1 MYKNSKFTILLPTV
15 IACSLAA
22 GMLLGSF
29 LLRSGADR
37 PARRAAL
44 SVAGTDK
51 LNMLLRL
58 IDAQYV
64 DTVRMDSLTEEIIP
78 LILENLDPHSMY
90 FSAKDLAQANE
101 TIEGEFDGIGVV
113 FNMATDTVIALNVI
127 AGGPSA
133 KAGIQGGDRIVTVED
148 STIAGVGMDQNEV
161 VKRLRG
167 PRGSEVRLG
176 IQRSGIDG
184 LIPVTVRRDAIPIKS
199 ITASYLIRPDIGYIK
214 FDQFS
219 VNAYK
224 ELSEAIG
231 QLKGQGMQK
240 LILDIRGNS
249 GGLLEQAIA
258 ISNEFLPADKMI
270 VYTQDRAGNRE
281 TQYSDGQGEFTDEQL
296 VVLIDEYSASSS
308 EILAGALQDN
318 DRGTI
323 IGRRSYGKGLVQ
335 SQIPFPDGSAVRLT
349 VARYYTPTGRSIQK
363 PYSDGTES
371 YNRELLS
378 RYEHNELFSADS
390 IHFADSLKYVT
401 EGGKVVYGG
410 GGIMPDLFRHFGHDP
425 LFQRGGRAQHALPFH
440 ARLYGSPPRATE
452 RNPDARGTGPLLRLA
467 AGPARR
473 IRPLCGPAGRGTET
487 GRNRTLERGHA
498 GPNQSLRRPQHAA
511 GGQCFLPQHPKHRQR
526 GKTGARGAVGS
537 PAGQR
542 APCPGHG
549 RADRAVALAQRETTR
564 RRMLT
569 SHPTY
574 FYCKYPRHY
583 NRLARTTRTNGPF
596 PIGTMPCR

>member
-113 FNMATDTVIALNVI
+113 FNMATDTVVVLNVI

-148 STIAGVGMDQNEV
+148 STIAGIGMDQNEV
-161 VKRLRG
+161 MKRLRG

-224 ELSEAIG
+224 ELSEAIP
-231 QLKGQGMQK
+231 
-240 LILDIRGNS
+240 DSSR
-249 GGLLEQAIA
+249 
-258 ISNEFLPADKMI
+258 DKAC
-270 VYTQDRAGNRE
+270 R
-281 TQYSDGQGEFTDEQL
+281 
-296 VVLIDEYSASSS
+296 SSS
-308 EILAGALQDN
+308 STSGATRAACSN
-318 DRGTI
+318 RPS
-323 IGRRSYGKGLVQ
+323 RSRT
-335 SQIPFPDGSAVRLT
+335 SSCP
-349 VARYYTPTGRSIQK
+349 PTR
-363 PYSDGTES
+363 
-371 YNRELLS
+371 
-378 RYEHNELFSADS
+378 
-390 IHFADSLKYVT
+390 
-401 EGGKVVYGG
+401 
-410 GGIMPDLFRHFGHDP
+410 
-425 LFQRGGRAQHALPFH
+425 
-440 ARLYGSPPRATE
+440 
-452 RNPDARGTGPLLRLA
+452 
-467 AGPARR
+467 
-473 IRPLCGPAGRGTET
+473 
-487 GRNRTLERGHA
+487 
-498 GPNQSLRRPQHAA
+498 
-511 GGQCFLPQHPKHRQR
+511 
-526 GKTGARGAVGS
+526 
-537 PAGQR
+537 
-542 APCPGHG
+542 
-549 RADRAVALAQRETTR
+549 
-564 RRMLT
+564 
-569 SHPTY
+569 
-574 FYCKYPRHY
+574 
-583 NRLARTTRTNGPF
+583 
-596 PIGTMPCR
+596 

>member
-113 FNMATDTVIALNVI
+113 FNMATDTVIVLNVI

-224 ELSEAIG
+224 ELSEA
-231 QLKGQGMQK
+231 
-240 LILDIRGNS
+240 
-249 GGLLEQAIA
+249 
-258 ISNEFLPADKMI
+258 NEFLPADKMI

-410 GGIMPDLFRHFGHDP
+410 GGIMPDIFVPADTSDMTPYFREVAGRNILYRFTLDYTDRH
-425 LFQRGGRAQHALPFH
+425 RAQLN
-440 ARLYGSPPRATE
+440 G
-452 RNPDARGTGPLLRLA
+452 
-467 AGPARR
+467 
-473 IRPLCGPAGRGTET
+473 I
-487 GRNRTLERGHA
+487 RTLEELDRFFGSQPDLL
-498 GPNQSLRRPQHAA
+498 GEFVRYAA
-511 GGQCFLPQHPKHRQR
+511 RQGVAPK
-526 GKTGARGAVGS
+526 
-537 PAGQR
+537 PAEIER
-542 APCPGHG
+542 SKE
-549 RADRAVALAQRETTR
+549 VMLAQIKAYVGRNTPLEDNA
-564 RRMLT
+564 
-569 SHPTY
+569 
-574 FYCKYPRHY
+574 FYHNIQSIDNVVKQALEVLSAPRPDNELHV
-583 NRLARTTRTNGPF
+583 RDTVARTEPSL
-596 PIGTMPCR
+596 

>member
-22 GMLLGSF
+22 GMLLGSS

-113 FNMATDTVIALNVI
+113 FNMATDTVVVLNVI

-240 LILDIRGNS
+240 LILYIRGNS

-410 GGIMPDLFRHFGHDP
+410 GGIMPDIFVPADTSDMTPYFREVAGRNILYRFTLDYTDRH
-425 LFQRGGRAQHALPFH
+425 RAQLN
-440 ARLYGSPPRATE
+440 G
-452 RNPDARGTGPLLRLA
+452 
-467 AGPARR
+467 
-473 IRPLCGPAGRGTET
+473 I
-487 GRNRTLERGHA
+487 RTLEELDRFFGSQPDLL
-498 GPNQSLRRPQHAA
+498 GEFVRYAA
-511 GGQCFLPQHPKHRQR
+511 RQGVAPK
-526 GKTGARGAVGS
+526 
-537 PAGQR
+537 PAEIER
-542 APCPGHG
+542 SKE
-549 RADRAVALAQRETTR
+549 VMLAQIKAYVGRNTPLEDNA
-564 RRMLT
+564 
-569 SHPTY
+569 
-574 FYCKYPRHY
+574 FYHNIQSIDNVVKQALEVLSAPRPDNELHV
-583 NRLARTTRTNGPF
+583 RDTVARTEPSL
-596 PIGTMPCR
+596 

>member
-113 FNMATDTVIALNVI
+113 FNMATDTVIVLNVI

-148 STIAGVGMDQNEV
+148 STIAGVEMDQNEV

-335 SQIPFPDGSAVRLT
+335 SQIPFPDGSAVRDYIDVTDLARAHV
-349 VARYYTPTGRSIQK
+349 VAVDRMTGGK
-363 PYSDGTES
+363 GKGNYEFFNVGTGKGLSVLELIAEFEKATGVKVNHKIVGRRAGDIEKIWADTS
-371 YNRELLS
+371 FANRELGW
-378 RYEHNELFSADS
+378 
-390 IHFADSLKYVT
+390 K
-401 EGGKVVYGG
+401 
-410 GGIMPDLFRHFGHDP
+410 
-425 LFQRGGRAQHALPFH
+425 
-440 ARLYGSPPRATE
+440 
-452 RNPDARGTGPLLRLA
+452 
-467 AGPARR
+467 
-473 IRPLCGPAGRGTET
+473 
-487 GRNRTLERGHA
+487 
-498 GPNQSLRRPQHAA
+498 
-511 GGQCFLPQHPKHRQR
+511 
-526 GKTGARGAVGS
+526 
-537 PAGQR
+537 
-542 APCPGHG
+542 
-549 RADRAVALAQRETTR
+549 AQRSTGET
-564 RRMLT
+564 LL
-569 SHPTY
+569 SAWNWE
-574 FYCKYPRHY
+574 K
-583 NRLARTTRTNGPF
+583 RLRG
-596 PIGTMPCR
+596 IK

>member
-1 MYKNSKFTILLPTV
+1 
-15 IACSLAA
+15 
-22 GMLLGSF
+22 
-29 LLRSGADR
+29 
-37 PARRAAL
+37 
-44 SVAGTDK
+44 
-51 LNMLLRL
+51 
-58 IDAQYV
+58 
-64 DTVRMDSLTEEIIP
+64 
-78 LILENLDPHSMY
+78 
-90 FSAKDLAQANE
+90 
-101 TIEGEFDGIGVV
+101 
-113 FNMATDTVIALNVI
+113 
-127 AGGPSA
+127 
-133 KAGIQGGDRIVTVED
+133 
-148 STIAGVGMDQNEV
+148 
-161 VKRLRG
+161 
-167 PRGSEVRLG
+167 
-176 IQRSGIDG
+176 
-184 LIPVTVRRDAIPIKS
+184 
-199 ITASYLIRPDIGYIK
+199 
-214 FDQFS
+214 
-219 VNAYK
+219 
-224 ELSEAIG
+224 
-231 QLKGQGMQK
+231 
-240 LILDIRGNS
+240 
-249 GGLLEQAIA
+249 
-258 ISNEFLPADKMI
+258 MI

-410 GGIMPDLFRHFGHDP
+410 GGIMPDIFVPADTSDMTPYFREVAGRNILYRFTLDYTDRH
-425 LFQRGGRAQHALPFH
+425 RAQLNGIRTLEEP
-440 ARLYGSPPRATE
+440 
-452 RNPDARGTGPLLRLA
+452 GPLLRLA

-596 PIGTMPCR
+596 PTGTMPCR

>member
-1 MYKNSKFTILLPTV
+1 
-15 IACSLAA
+15 
-22 GMLLGSF
+22 
-29 LLRSGADR
+29 
-37 PARRAAL
+37 
-44 SVAGTDK
+44 
-51 LNMLLRL
+51 
-58 IDAQYV
+58 
-64 DTVRMDSLTEEIIP
+64 
-78 LILENLDPHSMY
+78 
-90 FSAKDLAQANE
+90 
-101 TIEGEFDGIGVV
+101 
-113 FNMATDTVIALNVI
+113 
-127 AGGPSA
+127 
-133 KAGIQGGDRIVTVED
+133 
-148 STIAGVGMDQNEV
+148 
-161 VKRLRG
+161 
-167 PRGSEVRLG
+167 
-176 IQRSGIDG
+176 
-184 LIPVTVRRDAIPIKS
+184 
-199 ITASYLIRPDIGYIK
+199 
-214 FDQFS
+214 
-219 VNAYK
+219 
-224 ELSEAIG
+224 
-231 QLKGQGMQK
+231 
-240 LILDIRGNS
+240 
-249 GGLLEQAIA
+249 
-258 ISNEFLPADKMI
+258 MI

-410 GGIMPDLFRHFGHDP
+410 GGIMPDIFVPADTSDMTPYFREVAGRNILYRFTLDYTDRH
-425 LFQRGGRAQHALPFH
+425 RAQLNGIRTLEELDRFF
-440 ARLYGSPPRATE
+440 G
-452 RNPDARGTGPLLRLA
+452 LA

-542 APCPGHG
+542 APCP
-549 RADRAVALAQRETTR
+549 DTV
-564 RRMLT
+564 
-569 SHPTY
+569 
-574 FYCKYPRHY
+574 
-583 NRLARTTRTNGPF
+583 ARTEPSL
-596 PIGTMPCR
+596 

>member
-113 FNMATDTVIALNVI
+113 FNMATDTVIVLNVI

-148 STIAGVGMDQNEV
+148 STIAGVEMDQNEV

-176 IQRSGIDG
+176 IQRSRIDG

-249 GGLLEQAIA
+249 GGLLE
-258 ISNEFLPADKMI
+258 
-270 VYTQDRAGNRE
+270 
-281 TQYSDGQGEFTDEQL
+281 
-296 VVLIDEYSASSS
+296 
-308 EILAGALQDN
+308 
-318 DRGTI
+318 
-323 IGRRSYGKGLVQ
+323 
-335 SQIPFPDGSAVRLT
+335 
-349 VARYYTPTGRSIQK
+349 
-363 PYSDGTES
+363 
-371 YNRELLS
+371 
-378 RYEHNELFSADS
+378 
-390 IHFADSLKYVT
+390 
-401 EGGKVVYGG
+401 
-410 GGIMPDLFRHFGHDP
+410 
-425 LFQRGGRAQHALPFH
+425 
-440 ARLYGSPPRATE
+440 
-452 RNPDARGTGPLLRLA
+452 
-467 AGPARR
+467 
-473 IRPLCGPAGRGTET
+473 
-487 GRNRTLERGHA
+487 
-498 GPNQSLRRPQHAA
+498 
-511 GGQCFLPQHPKHRQR
+511 
-526 GKTGARGAVGS
+526 
-537 PAGQR
+537 
-542 APCPGHG
+542 
-549 RADRAVALAQRETTR
+549 
-564 RRMLT
+564 
-569 SHPTY
+569 
-574 FYCKYPRHY
+574 
-583 NRLARTTRTNGPF
+583 
-596 PIGTMPCR
+596 

>member
-64 DTVRMDSLTEEIIP
+64 DTVRMDSLTEGNHPADSRKSRPAFDVFQRE
-78 LILENLDPHSMY
+78 
-90 FSAKDLAQANE
+90 DLAQANE

-113 FNMATDTVIALNVI
+113 FNMATDTVIVLNVI

-148 STIAGVGMDQNEV
+148 STIAGVEMDQNEV

-199 ITASYLIRPDIGYIK
+199 ITASYLIRRISAMSSSDILGQRLQRTERK
-214 FDQFS
+214 RSRTAQGTRH
-219 VNAYK
+219 A
-224 ELSEAIG
+224 EAHP
-231 QLKGQGMQK
+231 
-240 LILDIRGNS
+240 RHPGNS

-335 SQIPFPDGSAVRLT
+335 SQIPFPDGLGRVRLDRR
-349 VARYYTPTGRSIQK
+349 ALLHA
-363 PYSDGTES
+363 DGTVDPETVQRR
-371 YNRELLS
+371 N
-378 RYEHNELFSADS
+378 
-390 IHFADSLKYVT
+390 
-401 EGGKVVYGG
+401 GK
-410 GGIMPDLFRHFGHDP
+410 L
-425 LFQRGGRAQHALPFH
+425 Q
-440 ARLYGSPPRATE
+440 PRA
-452 RNPDARGTGPLLRLA
+452 
-467 AGPARR
+467 
-473 IRPLCGPAGRGTET
+473 
-487 GRNRTLERGHA
+487 
-498 GPNQSLRRPQHAA
+498 
-511 GGQCFLPQHPKHRQR
+511 
-526 GKTGARGAVGS
+526 
-537 PAGQR
+537 
-542 APCPGHG
+542 
-549 RADRAVALAQRETTR
+549 AVALRA
-564 RRMLT
+564 
-569 SHPTY
+569 
-574 FYCKYPRHY
+574 
-583 NRLARTTRTNGPF
+583 
-596 PIGTMPCR
+596 